1 MPDKIKE
8 AFEATKSNGI
18 FLDEQDFRD
27 NLTKDPKAVFDLFKS
42 DKAYGDLFLD
52 YSDFETSLDLKKKD
66 FQGFNQKYGTS
77 YTREQFTGQEPISQ
91 PTSSTVSLLPSSQPK
106 STTPSVSTEGVL
118 RGSKTT
124 AATPQ
129 DFLAEMQ
136 KSSDKTLQDKDYK
149 ERKQY
154 LENQTNVNLKTL
166 PTYEQSQ
173 QALRDADV
181 QLNSYAMLGDVD
193 RIPDLAIRAQ
203 AQAERDALLQNRK
216 GLAAKAHEAQVLI
229 QPEID
234 KLIKNSVDNKGLDF
248 FFKQNV
254 DGEKV
259 PDEEKINLYSKTIA
273 SSAGLADDGYA
284 KTLIYNNFKSSLQYQ
299 KDKPVIEKKF
309 NELYQKKYGTT
320 PESDLEKD
328 AIQGFTAKKEIESNL
343 QNQGKI
349 LAAETKVATKTELAK
364 VSEEYTPKVKELNET
379 YEASQ
384 ADLNEQMKVNAELY
398 KNNLISF
405 EDAKKINNALKAAF
419 QQNENEY
426 KANFQAFSDEYL
438 NVQKEVIGR
447 YDKRYKRQSQE
458 AVQIA
463 EQRLREEAA
472 KYGKTHKVS
481 PEIEKRYN
489 ETWKEASGSYY
500 AADEALRKIKD
511 DIKGG
516 GVVFAESLV
525 SGLGDGLKTLS
536 SFAGIDEGV
545 VMGDYLNSLF
555 TLSSPKIDSAKD
567 LLDMTKLARSAGQ
580 MIGGMTPMIATQVAV
595 AALTEGASIPTQL
608 MLQGGI
614 GFTLET
620 MQNAGGAYD
629 DKFAETGN
637 VAAAERAAQMQVE
650 GNVYLLPLYA
660 LDGLPFVSE
669 ATLGIKNVFLRGLA
683 KGGIETLT
691 ELPQEY
697 FQGIFEDLARENKG
711 LGDIAEKM
719 TLDRLKDT
727 ALNIIP
733 STFAMGAIPTYA
745 GGVNQYVK
753 DINTKAFA
761 AKQDLARM
769 STTALQQY
777 LYGITLQRGESFAKA
792 YLSGLQQNGSLR
804 NVDLEQVANVINTA
818 KATVENAAKFNLNKG
833 KSRVYSYFMLNQEMA
848 KADFETAET
857 LSVQKAAEA
866 RMKMYEEAAVN
877 LLTNGKGDYAVI
889 TLANNEQY
897 VANFQ
902 EMKSMLEDPRFSAK
916 LAKGEIEVTLEKDK
930 QASDF
935 AALTEQINQI
945 KQNEDKQKNNE
956 VSSRDTGARTDN
968 TGTEDGNI
976 ASVTDKGESGKN
988 PIAATEEVVPP
999 TEVAQESEAETA
1011 KRFEQEKVAQ
1021 DEKIAAFQQQFGYE
1035 PYNPFSSM
1043 PAQVGATIMRV
1054 QDEQPV
1060 SLTAIEEA
1068 SKHLYDEYKRLEA
1081 AKKSDS
1087 RQMTIPQIEAI
1098 QQELDQEITDLEN
1111 YKNKLYENAGET
1123 EATPL
1128 GQDNRSAEEGA
1139 RTEPTAK
1146 PKAEEVERTPA
1157 TEANVVKNPILKRLN
1172 RGFLKIGTTI
1182 FDNAK
1187 QLMDKA
1193 KELTGK
1199 GEKVQFN
1206 ITMPDGSQ
1214 KTVKRVHSSIVDGF
1228 YSNTENALEQVKQDK
1243 MSGNQWATQLLSRG
1257 ANKEEMAWTGLEG
1270 FLKENAAKSISKA
1283 DIQQYLKDNRISVVE
1298 VVKAEKLKLN
1308 ESDWTKNEDGTYTAT
1323 SDDGLLIAYDEDYNE
1338 YVLYKYNESIERSND
1353 LKALMQYEW
1362 EAAEDTTKFS
1372 QYQLEGEKENYK
1384 EVLVTLPNK
1393 FEGFIKEYNSVKDEM
1408 DAFVKGVG
1416 HGGVTES
1423 QRRKHQEFESKL
1435 SELKEKIGDEGH
1447 MNNGYFFSKNNT
1459 SFQSSHFDEPNILV
1473 HLRMNT
1479 RIDSK
1484 GNKVL
1489 FLEEVQSD
1497 WGQEGKK
1504 RGFEQPVNV
1513 QAIEEL
1519 KKEKQ
1524 KALDSS
1530 KSYQLLND
1538 KTEGNLFV
1546 DVFSA
1551 IQQIATNMIDNKYS
1565 TEESRKKRFLEDIEG
1580 TLRYWSS
1587 FGNAVPKMNQEELSN
1602 FYDVYIKELENNSKK
1617 ISGYDTSYRLA
1628 AVENKLKDINKKIF
1642 DFGEKSGVSAAPFV
1656 TDTNAW
1662 TKLGLK
1668 VALKE
1673 AVKQGVQKLAWTTGE
1688 QQNER
1693 YDLRKQVDKIEI
1705 IKREGADSYRAKTY
1719 RDGEI
1724 LEDQDYIAFN
1734 ELEGM
1739 FGKEIAKK
1747 VQDGKSVFEG
1757 EGLAVGGKGMKGF
1770 YGSPTEGSLGIVG
1783 NVAKSLFK
1791 QEPKTV
1797 SIDTDNK
1804 TKFSE
1809 KNVRENGVPMTKS
1822 EAVEFLKDYT
1832 GNENGI
1838 LYSISE
1844 NGDVKLLYGSED
1856 IKELSP
1862 YDNIVKI
1869 MPKENTTQHSINIT
1883 PELKE
1888 GVEEGLPLFH
1898 YNDKGEILGFTH
1910 NGKIYL
1916 NGEKITAKTT
1926 MEEAGH
1932 IWTNWA
1938 KENSVD
1944 LYKAGLSKVKGSK
1957 YLSDV
1962 EANKNYQKEALKL
1975 GKKGSPAY
1983 NTYMREEALAKAIAD
1998 NGAKFVTE
2006 TRKND
2011 FIQWVNEMWKQ
2022 VAQAFG
2028 IRNLTTNEIKA
2039 LSLEEFAKR
2048 AAADVFARDQFSDN
2062 ILDIAE
2068 ETGLSPQEVERT
2080 YKKYEGSKAI
2090 EDITIDDYLAARAT
2104 GDKVKLEA
2112 TAKAF
2117 DALLQVESAETSVSP
2132 SAKKNAEKK
2141 MKEADEKALKEAAR
2155 IMEHIDEIRSK
2166 LQENGVIEAVHCKW
2180 GK

>member
-1 MPDKIKE
+1 MPEKGEELYKILKADPNYEGVGSDYNKFKE
-8 AFEATKSNGI
+8 FFSNEKNYTNLYNTLKADANYEGIGSDANAFSEYFG
-18 FLDEQDFRD
+18 
-27 NLTKDPKAVFDLFKS
+27 
-42 DKAYGDLFLD
+42 
-52 YSDFETSLDLKKKD
+52 LKKKD
-66 FQGFNQKYGTS
+66 QQIPYG
-77 YTREQFTGQEPISQ
+77 GQAFGGKEEKPLL
-91 PTSSTVSLLPSSQPK
+91 PLTSSTVSPSVSKQPK

-118 RGSKTT
+118 RGSKTN

-129 DFLAEMQ
+129 DFVAEMQ
-136 KSSDKTLQDKDYK
+136 KGSDKVLKEKDYQ

-193 RIPDLAIRAQ
+193 RIPDPAIKAQ

-216 GLAAKAHEAQVLI
+216 GLAAKAHEAQVLV

-234 KLIKNSVDNKGLDF
+234 KLIKNSVDNKGLDY

-259 PDEEKINLYSKTIA
+259 PDEEKINLYAKTIA

-299 KDKPVIEKKF
+299 KDKPFIEKKF
-309 NELYQKKYGTT
+309 NELYKKKYGTT

-343 QNQGKI
+343 QNQGKL
-349 LAAETKVATKTELAK
+349 LAAEAKVGTKTELAK
-364 VSEEYTPKVKELNET
+364 ISEEYTPKIKELNET
-379 YEASQ
+379 YEANQ
-384 ADLNEQMKVNAELY
+384 AHLNEQMKVNAEQY
-398 KNNLISF
+398 KNKLISF
-405 EDAKKINNALKAAF
+405 EDAKKNENDLKATF

-500 AADEALRKIKD
+500 AADEAVRKIKD

-516 GVVFAESLV
+516 GVVFAESLI

-567 LLDMTKLARSAGQ
+567 LLDMTKLSRSAGQ
-580 MIGGMTPMIATQVAV
+580 MIGGMTPMIATQAAVAV
-595 AALTEGASIPTQL
+595 LTEGASIPTQL

-637 VAAAERAAQMQVE
+637 VADAEKAAQMQIE

-683 KGGIETLT
+683 KGAIETIAET
-691 ELPQEY
+691 PQEY
-697 FQGIFEDLARENKG
+697 FQSIFEDLARDNKG

-727 ALNIIP
+727 ALNIAP

-745 GGVNQYVK
+745 GGAVQYVK

-848 KADFETAET
+848 RADFETAET

-945 KQNEDKQKNNE
+945 KQNKDKQKNNE
-956 VSSRDTGARTDN
+956 TNGQVVLGGVREA
-968 TGTEDGNI
+968 GNEGEVGQE
-976 ASVTDKGESGKN
+976 VT
-988 PIAATEEVVPP
+988 
-999 TEVAQESEAETA
+999 QESEAETT

-1021 DEKIAAFQQQFGYE
+1021 DEKIAAFQQEFGYE

-1043 PAQVGATIMRV
+1043 PAQVGTTIMRV
-1054 QDEQPV
+1054 QDELPV

-1187 QLMDKA
+1187 QLMEKA

-1214 KTVKRVHSSIVDGF
+1214 KTVKRVHSSVVDGF

-1257 ANKEEMAWTGLEG
+1257 ANKEEMQITGLEG

-1283 DIQQYLKDNRISVVE
+1283 DIQNYLKDNRISVVE
-1298 VVKAEKLKLN
+1298 VVKFDIEKKQIKTTSVKEVEIYSKKENVRIIGLN
-1308 ESDWTKNEDGTYTAT
+1308 KQGEGEVINENFGNYDNFIIEILPTLEEQDRDATKY
-1323 SDDGLLIAYDEDYNE
+1323 S
-1338 YVLYKYNESIERSND
+1338 S
-1353 LKALMQYEW
+1353 
-1362 EAAEDTTKFS
+1362 
-1372 QYQLEGEKENYK
+1372 YQLEGEKENYK
-1384 EVLVTLPNK
+1384 EILVTLPRK
-1393 FEGFIKEYNSVKDEM
+1393 VSLGADLSKIKEVNSP
-1408 DAFVKGVG
+1408 KGKYLYDSTYFNSIEEIQDYDG
-1416 HGGVTES
+1416 D
-1423 QRRKHQEFESKL
+1423 RREEEPTKFK
-1435 SELKEKIGDEGH
+1435 
-1447 MNNGYFFSKNNT
+1447 
-1459 SFQSSHFDEPNILV
+1459 SSHFDEANILV

-1479 RIDSK
+1479 RTDSK

-1504 RGFEQPVNV
+1504 RGFEQPANV

-1538 KTEGNLFV
+1538 KTEGKLSV
-1546 DVFSA
+1546 DVFNA
-1551 IQQIATNMIDNKYS
+1551 IQQIATKMIDNKYS

-1580 TLRYWSS
+1580 TLSYWSN

-1602 FYDVYIKELENNSKK
+1602 FYDVYIKELEDNSEK

-1628 AVENKLKDINKKIF
+1628 SVENKIKDINKKIF
-1642 DFGEKSGVSAAPFV
+1642 DFGEKSGISTAPFV

-1662 TKLGLK
+1662 TKLGFK

-1673 AVKQGVQKLAWTTGE
+1673 AIKQGADKIAWTTGE
-1688 QQNER
+1688 QQNDRYNLKKDLNYLDYWKNANGTYGVTLDFKKPQEFTKPSELTER
-1693 YDLRKQVDKIEI
+1693 EL
-1705 IKREGADSYRAKTY
+1705 T
-1719 RDGEI
+1719 
-1724 LEDQDYIAFN
+1724 DY
-1734 ELEGM
+1734 
-1739 FGKEIAKK
+1739 FGKEIATKIVSDTSSPTENNPK
-1747 VQDGKSVFEG
+1747 RLEG
-1757 EGLAVGGKGMKGF
+1757 DDLAVGGKGMKGF
-1770 YGSPTEGSLGIVG
+1770 YGSPTEGKLGIIG
-1783 NVAKSLFK
+1783 DIAKKLFK
-1791 QEPKTV
+1791 QEPKTITLGEV
-1797 SIDTDNK
+1797 KTLGQNATIEENRNGLFNIYDREASPIPLFKDIATREEAESILNEPIKNK
-1804 TKFSE
+1804 
-1809 KNVRENGVPMTKS
+1809 
-1822 EAVEFLKDYT
+1822 
-1832 GNENGI
+1832 
-1838 LYSISE
+1838 
-1844 NGDVKLLYGSED
+1844 
-1856 IKELSP
+1856 
-1862 YDNIVKI
+1862 
-1869 MPKENTTQHSINIT
+1869 TTQHSIDIT

-1888 GVEEGLPLFH
+1888 QVEEGLPLFH
-1898 YNDKGEILGFTH
+1898 YNNKGEILGFTH

-1932 IWTNWA
+1932 IWLNWA
-1938 KENSVD
+1938 KENSID

-1975 GKKGSPAY
+1975 GKKGSVAY

-2028 IRNLTTNEIKA
+2028 IRNLSTNEIKA

-2048 AAADVFARDQFSDN
+2048 AAADVFARDQFSEN

-2068 ETGLSPQEVERT
+2068 ELNKSPQEVERT
-2080 YKKYEGSKAI
+2080 YDKYLGTKAI
-2090 EDITIDDYLAARAT
+2090 EDITLDDYRAARAI
-2104 GDKVKLEA
+2104 GDKNKLEV

-2117 DALLQVESAETSVSP
+2117 DALLQVENAETSVSP

-2166 LQENGVIEAVHCKW
+2166 LQENGVIEAIHCKW

>member
-52 YSDFETSLDLKKKD
+52 YSDFETSLGLKKKD
-66 FQGFNQKYGTS
+66 FQSFNQKYGTN
-77 YTREQFTGQEPISQ
+77 YTREQFIGQEHISP
-91 PTSSTVSLLPSSQPK
+91 PTSSTVSPSASKPPK

-124 AATPQ
+124 TATPQ
-129 DFLAEMQ
+129 EFVSEMQ
-136 KSSDKTLQDKDYK
+136 KGSDKALQEKDYQ

-154 LENQTNVNLKTL
+154 LENQTNVNLSTL

-193 RIPDLAIRAQ
+193 KIPDLAIRAQ

-216 GLAAKAHEAQVLI
+216 SLAAKAHEAQVLI

-234 KLIKNSVDNKGLDF
+234 KLIKNSVDNKGLDY

-259 PDEEKINLYSKTIA
+259 PDEEKINLYAKTIA

-299 KDKPVIEKKF
+299 KDKPFIEKKF
-309 NELYQKKYGTT
+309 NELYKKKYGTT

-343 QNQGKI
+343 QNQGKL
-349 LAAETKVATKTELAK
+349 LAAEAKVGAKTELEK
-364 VSEEYTPKVKELNET
+364 VKTEYTPKMTELNDS
-379 YEASQ
+379 YRASQ
-384 ADLNEQMKVNAELY
+384 ASLNEQIKINAEQY
-398 KNNLISF
+398 KNHLISY
-405 EDAKKINNALKAAF
+405 EDAQKNQANLEEAF
-419 QQNENEY
+419 KQSENEY
-426 KANFQAFSDEYL
+426 KANFQAISDEYL

-500 AADEALRKIKD
+500 AADEAIKKIKD

-516 GVVFAESLV
+516 GVVFAESLI

-567 LLDMTKLARSAGQ
+567 LLDMTKLSRSAGQ
-580 MIGGMTPMIATQVAV
+580 MIGGMTPMIATQAAVAV
-595 AALTEGASIPTQL
+595 LTEGASIPTQL

-614 GFTLET
+614 GFTLEK

-637 VAAAERAAQMQVE
+637 VAAAEKAAQMQIE

-669 ATLGIKNVFLRGLA
+669 ATLGIKNVLLRGLA
-683 KGGIETLT
+683 KGAIETLT

-697 FQGIFEDLARENKG
+697 FQGIFEDLARDNKG

-745 GGVNQYVK
+745 GGAVQYVK

-792 YLSGLQQNGSLR
+792 YLSGLQQNGSLK

-833 KSRVYSYFMLNQEMA
+833 KSKVYSYFMLNQEMA
-848 KADFETAET
+848 RADFETAET

-945 KQNEDKQKNNE
+945 KENAVQEPSTGEVLQRQSQEAGVPGSERTGVEQKQQ
-956 VSSRDTGARTDN
+956 GQ
-968 TGTEDGNI
+968 
-976 ASVTDKGESGKN
+976 
-988 PIAATEEVVPP
+988 
-999 TEVAQESEAETA
+999 EVAQESEAETA

-1043 PAQVGATIMRV
+1043 PAQVGTTIMRV
-1054 QDEQPV
+1054 QDELPV

-1068 SKHLYDEYKRLEA
+1068 SNHLYSEYKRLEA

-1139 RTEPTAK
+1139 RTESTAK

-1214 KTVKRVHSSIVDGF
+1214 KTVKRVHSSVVDGF

-1257 ANKEEMAWTGLEG
+1257 ANKEEMQITGLEG

-1283 DIQQYLKDNRISVVE
+1283 DIQNYLKDNRISVVE
-1298 VVKAEKLKLN
+1298 VVKQNLEDLWKSAYKEKNQKFLQEVKNLREYGISLSHVEGDLDFPNSKYEKLPKDIKNKFVFLMA
-1308 ESDWTKNEDGTYTAT
+1308 ESDFLNAVRRNEGNAREV
-1323 SDDGLLIAYDEDYNE
+1323 IVN
-1338 YVLYKYNESIERSND
+1338 KSNISS
-1353 LKALMQYEW
+1353 Y
-1362 EAAEDTTKFS
+1362 S
-1372 QYQLEGEKENYK
+1372 SYQIEGEKENYK
-1384 EVLVTLPNK
+1384 EILVTLPSKVSKGADLSKIKEVNSPK
-1393 FEGFIKEYNSVKDEM
+1393 GKYLYDSTYFDSIEEIKEYDKN
-1408 DAFVKGVG
+1408 
-1416 HGGVTES
+1416 
-1423 QRRKHQEFESKL
+1423 RKEEEPTKFK
-1435 SELKEKIGDEGH
+1435 
-1447 MNNGYFFSKNNT
+1447 
-1459 SFQSSHFDEPNILV
+1459 SSHFDEPNILV

-1479 RIDSK
+1479 RTDAK

-1504 RGFEQPVNV
+1504 RGFATEGL
-1513 QAIEEL
+1513 IT
-1519 KKEKQ
+1519 KEK
-1524 KALDSS
+1524 AAEIE
-1530 KSYQLLND
+1530 D
-1538 KTEGNLFV
+1538 K
-1546 DVFSA
+1546 
-1551 IQQIATNMIDNKYS
+1551 IYS
-1565 TEESRKKRFLEDIEG
+1565 L
-1580 TLRYWSS
+1580 
-1587 FGNAVPKMNQEELSN
+1587 QEEY
-1602 FYDVYIKELENNSKK
+1602 YD
-1617 ISGYDTSYRLA
+1617 
-1628 AVENKLKDINKKIF
+1628 KDIPLKQGQDRESALFEYSINKGIVTTKEIEQLRAF
-1642 DFGEKSGVSAAPFV
+1642 RDKDFNEDSKVKVSSAPFV

-1662 TKLGLK
+1662 TKLGFK

-1673 AVKQGVQKLAWTTGE
+1673 AIKQGADKIAWTTGE

-1693 YDLRKQVDKIEI
+1693 YDLKKDLNYLDYWKNDNGTYGVTLDFKKPQEFTKPSELTE
-1705 IKREGADSYRAKTY
+1705 RELT
-1719 RDGEI
+1719 
-1724 LEDQDYIAFN
+1724 DY
-1734 ELEGM
+1734 
-1739 FGKEIAKK
+1739 FGKEIATKIVSDTSSPTENNPK
-1747 VQDGKSVFEG
+1747 RLEG
-1757 EGLAVGGKGMKGF
+1757 EDLAVGGKGMKGF
-1770 YGSPTEGSLGIVG
+1770 YGSPTEGKLGIIG
-1783 NVAKSLFK
+1783 DIAKKLFK

-1797 SIDTDNK
+1797 SIEGKESFNVYDNK
-1804 TKFSE
+1804 
-1809 KNVRENGVPMTKS
+1809 NGNLQGNFADFNSAK
-1822 EAVEFLKDYT
+1822 EFAKQIDGSVQKT
-1832 GNENGI
+1832 TT
-1838 LYSISE
+1838 SI
-1844 NGDVKLLYGSED
+1844 
-1856 IKELSP
+1856 
-1862 YDNIVKI
+1862 
-1869 MPKENTTQHSINIT
+1869 QHSIDIT

-1888 GVEEGLPLFH
+1888 QVEEGLPLFH

-1932 IWTNWA
+1932 IWLNWA
-1938 KENSVD
+1938 KENSID

-1975 GKKGSPAY
+1975 GKKGSVAY

-2028 IRNLTTNEIKA
+2028 IRNLSTNEIKA

-2068 ETGLSPQEVERT
+2068 ELNKSPQEVERT
-2080 YKKYEGSKAI
+2080 YNKYLGAKAI
-2090 EDITIDDYLAARAT
+2090 EDITIDDYRAARAI
-2104 GDKVKLEA
+2104 GDKAKLEV

-2117 DALLQVESAETSVSP
+2117 DALLQAENAETSVSP

-2166 LQENGVIEAVHCKW
+2166 LQENGVIEAIHCKW